1 MYLPN
6 RAFESIE
13 GENEV
18 KYTLQRHGQITLIN
32 LKTGDSQDIEQYFL
46 SE

>member
-13 GENEV
+13 GENEI
-18 KYTLQRHGQITLIN
+18 KYTLQRNGQITYQPEDGRL
-32 LKTGDSQDIEQYFL
+32 TGH
-46 SE
+46 